1 MPMKVVAPG
10 KLLLTGAY
18 AVLEGAPAIVVA
30 INRFVTAD
38 GALVD
43 TAPSREITAA
53 FGGSPAPLVDTRPLF
68 SRSSDSSRS
77 IKLGLGSSA
86 ASLVAALGLREA
98 RRGACLSDS
107 DVRRRIFD
115 TALEAHARAQGGGS
129 GVDVAASVYGGMLRY
144 ERASGEPRMRSVTL
158 PKGLVLSAFFSGE
171 SARTSDL
178 LGRVDAF
185 AARDGEGHRRAF
197 ARLCDASRS
206 AADAVDDGNLALF
219 LESSFAFRD
228 ALSALGLESGA
239 SIVPN
244 AFAELAR
251 VAECERAVFLPSGA
265 GGGDVGILLGR
276 SEPSDAF
283 FARARVLN
291 MTPLSVAIE
300 TEGVRVLA
308 FEQHA
313 EEAGEIASVAASE
326 RVHHG

>member
-30 INRFVTAD
+30 IDRFVTAD

-129 GVDVAASVYGGMLRY
+129 GGMLRY

-197 ARLCDASRS
+197 ARLRDASRS
-206 AADAVDDGNLALF
+206 AADAVDDGNLSLF

-283 FARARVLN
+283 LARARVLN